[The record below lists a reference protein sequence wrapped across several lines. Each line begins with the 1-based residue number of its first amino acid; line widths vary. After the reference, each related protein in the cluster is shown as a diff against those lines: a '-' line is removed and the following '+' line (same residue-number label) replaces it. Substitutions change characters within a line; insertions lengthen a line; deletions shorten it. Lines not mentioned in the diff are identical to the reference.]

1 MSGTAFV
8 FMLIGVATVSY
19 KFVAFVARL
28 DKGEMMKDGN
38 GFDNGRSVRTNPC
51 KGTVR

>member
-19 KFVAFVARL
+19 KFVAFVASL
-28 DKGEMMKDGN
+28 DEERG
-38 GFDNGRSVRTNPC
+38 
-51 KGTVR
+51 

>member
-1 MSGTAFV
+1 MSGTAFM

-28 DKGEMMKDGN
+28 DKGRG
-38 GFDNGRSVRTNPC
+38 
-51 KGTVR
+51 